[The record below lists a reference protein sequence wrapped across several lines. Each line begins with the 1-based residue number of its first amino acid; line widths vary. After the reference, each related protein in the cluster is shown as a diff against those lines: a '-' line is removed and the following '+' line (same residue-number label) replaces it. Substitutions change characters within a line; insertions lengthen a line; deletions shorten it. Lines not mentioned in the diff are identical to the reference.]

1 MNICFSCPHGRSAR
15 LRRAGLRTGRG
26 ISRDGQVGLA
36 GKSPKANVDHNG
48 TKTASH
54 TCVSPT
60 WWLWRSGCTR
70 SHSEL
75 GRETL
80 QRQWYFV
87 SRRGRVGRCQVC
99 QTHVKSL
106 YSCLTEPCLIGSADS
121 AFPRQMETNGSCT
134 ARTLGEAF
142 FAVPQLLVER
152 ARALSKRPIL
162 LLPLYASVQAVCR
175 GRCGPPRLL
184 PHNHRLHLLFTFQPP
199 GTFPPFA
206 ESRRCPSSC
215 LSNNPGR
222 KTAAHFCRNCSRV
235 PRTGFAQRA
244 DLLVLDT
251 DETMYQN

>member
-1 MNICFSCPHGRSAR
+1 MTGDAQSR
-15 LRRAGLRTGRG
+15 LRATPVAKLQ
-26 ISRDGQVGLA
+26 DA
-36 GKSPKANVDHNG
+36 NG
-48 TKTASH
+48 TNTASH

-99 QTHVKSL
+99 QTHVILFILLSYWTL
-106 YSCLTEPCLIGSADS
+106 PDRFGRFSISSAKWK
-121 AFPRQMETNGSCT
+121 PNGSRT

-142 FAVPQLLVER
+142 FANPQALVER
-152 ARALSKRPIL
+152 ARALSKRVDPSL
-162 LLPLYASVQAVCR
+162 AMYASVQAVCR
-175 GRCGPPRLL
+175 GRSGHPLL
-184 PHNHRLHLLFTFQPP
+184 LQHNDRLHLLFTFQPA

-206 ESRRCPSSC
+206 ESRHCPGSC
-215 LSNNPGR
+215 LSSNPGR

-244 DLLVLDT
+244 GLLVLDT
-251 DETMYQN
+251 DKTMDQN